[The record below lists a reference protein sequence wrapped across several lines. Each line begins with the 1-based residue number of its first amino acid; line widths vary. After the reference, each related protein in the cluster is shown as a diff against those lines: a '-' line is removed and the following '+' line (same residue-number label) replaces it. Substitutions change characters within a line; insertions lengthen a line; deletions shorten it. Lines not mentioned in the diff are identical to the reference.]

1 MKKLWKILLTL
12 FGGIVIVS
20 ALLIWWI
27 YQRMVAPQNE
37 LEDQLRQILRTHD
50 KNVIE
55 KLSVDDAT
63 AQFLLKTPSDAPI
76 STTDFQGGGPS
87 YSGALLGGFSAT
99 IGEQHLECYMAS
111 NDAQSFFSIPHW
123 KLIKISLKPIGI
135 DPNWTG

>member
-20 ALLIWWI
+20 ALLVWWI
-27 YQRMVAPQNE
+27 YQRLVAPQNE

-76 STTDFQGGGPS
+76 STADFQGGGPS
-87 YSGALLGGFSAT
+87 RSGALLGLFPAT
-99 IGEQHLECYMAS
+99 IGTQHLDCCMAS